1 MDSAPAVAKLDPIE
15 MKPDFPMH
23 RRDVLA
29 AALASA
35 ASLCARRSDA
45 QAGYPRQPI
54 RLVVPRSAGG
64 VVDVVARLWAEE
76 AKQRLGN
83 IVVENQGGGGGLI
96 GATTVAQA
104 KPDGYTLLAGTTSEL
119 VITPLITA
127 KPPYDPLKDLA
138 PIAITAELVS
148 ALMVHSSLPV
158 HTLAELVAYDKAHP
172 GKLSYGSAGVGTSAH
187 LCAELFK
194 QLAGLPDIVH
204 VPYRGANPGLV
215 DFYAGQLPMFAAS
228 ISPQVLAMH
237 DRGAIRILVAGSN
250 RRLKGAPHIPIS
262 TEVGFPQLITV
273 QFMGLFAPSGT
284 PKTAIGLIADISR
297 DISRRGRLSAK
308 ADRRRLRTRSRFG
321 AGTSRAIRPRGAG
334 ALDAG
339 GEGRRHQGRMIVGSR
354 NRQVS
359 WNLDDL

>member
-1 MDSAPAVAKLDPIE
+1 MR
-15 MKPDFPMH
+15 
-23 RRDVLA
+23 RRDVLTA
-29 AALASA
+29 GLATT
-35 ASLCARRSDA
+35 ASLCASLCAPRAQA

-54 RLVVPRSAGG
+54 RLVVPRAAGG
-64 VVDVVARLWAEE
+64 VVDVVARLWAEA

-138 PIAITAELVS
+138 SIAITAESVS

-158 HTLAELVAYDKAHP
+158 HTLAELIAYDKAHP

-237 DRGAIRILVAGSN
+237 ERGVIRILVAGSS
-250 RRLKGAPHIPIS
+250 RRLKGAPQIPIS
-262 TEVGFPQLITV
+262 AEVGFPQLITV

-284 PKTAIGLIADISR
+284 PKPIIGLIADVSR
-297 DISRRGRLSAK
+297 DILRKPEFQQKLIEDGFEPVLDSGPEEAAQFVREELARWTPVVAAAGIK
-308 ADRRRLRTRSRFG
+308 AG
-321 AGTSRAIRPRGAG
+321 
-334 ALDAG
+334 
-339 GEGRRHQGRMIVGSR
+339 
-354 NRQVS
+354 
-359 WNLDDL
+359 